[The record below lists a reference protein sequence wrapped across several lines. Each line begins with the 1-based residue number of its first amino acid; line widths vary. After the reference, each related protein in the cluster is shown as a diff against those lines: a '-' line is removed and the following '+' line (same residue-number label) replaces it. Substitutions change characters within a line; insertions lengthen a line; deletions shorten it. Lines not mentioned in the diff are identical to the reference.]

1 MREAV
6 LFTHTRWDE
15 APRIR
20 HQVARLL
27 RDAGHRVLF
36 LERGD
41 LGLRRS
47 CSDPREVEPGI
58 WVARPPRP
66 IHPQLRIA
74 TALHHVDAWFVSR
87 AIREVVG
94 SWSAGSGFSIFN
106 FAHDGWWLR
115 AAFPDRRITTI
126 IHDDF
131 EAQSRLP
138 WHGHITWVLRRTCL
152 ASDRVLAVSQP
163 LVERL
168 SGWCSPEL
176 FLPWAVEPY
185 VRPARSPDR
194 RDLLFWGYVDNALD
208 MSLVIDVAA
217 DIGRRS
223 SPGRLLLVGPTQTR
237 GVRPRIARE
246 IASIANIELHGPSQ
260 LDSLPLETVLAAV
273 LPYRRS
279 RALDSVTLANKS
291 MQLISRGLPL
301 AISGMPRFMELPF
314 VVRLDGPLGIPGCID
329 ACIAGFWQWQDAM
342 REFCERNAPR
352 TRLEALGSTRP

>member
-41 LGLRRS
+41 PGWGRS
-47 CSDPREVEPGI
+47 VPRARDVEPGI
-58 WVARPPRP
+58 SVARPPRP
-66 IHPQLRIA
+66 IHPQLRVAAPLHRLDA
-74 TALHHVDAWFVSR
+74 TITSR
-87 AIREVVG
+87 AVVDIVG
-94 SWSAGSGFSIFN
+94 AWSANGDFLVVN

-115 AAFPDRRITTI
+115 AAFPGRRVTTI

-152 ASDRVLAVSQP
+152 SSDRVLAVSEP

-168 SGWCSPEL
+168 SEWCSPRL
-176 FLPWAVEPY
+176 FLPWAVAPYAPPEPSSS
-185 VRPARSPDR
+185 RG
-194 RDLLFWGYVDNALD
+194 DLLFWGYVDNALD
-208 MSLVIDVAA
+208 LDLVAEVAGCLRQRA
-217 DIGRRS
+217 V
-223 SPGRLLLVGPTQTR
+223 PGSLLLVGPTQTR
-237 GVRPRIARE
+237 SARPRIARRLAAIPNAE
-246 IASIANIELHGPSQ
+246 LRDASPLE
-260 LDSLPLETVLAAV
+260 SLPLGSIFAGI

-279 RALDSVTLANKS
+279 PALDAVTMANKS
-291 MQLISRGLPL
+291 MQLIARGLPL
-301 AISGMPRFMELPF
+301 AISGMPRFIDLPF
-314 VVRLDGPLGIPGCID
+314 VVRLDGPQGISAALD
-329 ACIAGFWQWQDAM
+329 ACAAGIGPWQDAM
-342 REFCERNAPR
+342 REYCERNAPS
-352 TRLEALGSTRP
+352 TRLEALGTAP

>member
-41 LGLRRS
+41 PGLRR
-47 CSDPREVEPGI
+47 PEAAPVQVEPGI
-58 WVARPPRP
+58 WVSRPPRP
-66 IHPQLRIA
+66 IHPQLRLA
-74 TALHHVDAWFVSR
+74 PPLHRLDAWLVSSAVKR
-87 AIREVVG
+87 VVG
-94 SWSAGSGFSIFN
+94 AWSSRGEFSIVN

-115 AAFPDRRITTI
+115 DAFPGRPLATI

-152 ASDRVLAVSQP
+152 SSDRVLAVSEP

-168 SGWCSPEL
+168 SQWCTPRL
-176 FLPWAVEPY
+176 FLPWAVTPYAQPEPSA
-185 VRPARSPDR
+185 ARS
-194 RDLLFWGYVDNALD
+194 DLLFWGYVDNALD
-208 MSLVIDVAA
+208 LDLVVAVA
-217 DIGRRS
+217 GCLGRREF
-223 SPGRLLLVGPTQTR
+223 PGKVLLVGPTQTR
-237 GVRPRIARE
+237 GVRPRIARML
-246 IASIANIELHGPSQ
+246 APVPNIELRDPAP
-260 LDSLPLETVLAAV
+260 LDSLPLRSSLAAI

-279 RALDSVTLANKS
+279 PALDAVTMANKS
-291 MQLISRGLPL
+291 MQLIARGLPL
-301 AISGMPRFMELPF
+301 AISGMPRFIDLPF
-314 VVRLDGPLGIPGCID
+314 VVRLDGPRGITAALDEC
-329 ACIAGFWQWQDAM
+329 AAGFMRWQAPM
-342 REFCERNAPR
+342 RAFCERNAPS
-352 TRLEALGSTRP
+352 TRLEALGCAT